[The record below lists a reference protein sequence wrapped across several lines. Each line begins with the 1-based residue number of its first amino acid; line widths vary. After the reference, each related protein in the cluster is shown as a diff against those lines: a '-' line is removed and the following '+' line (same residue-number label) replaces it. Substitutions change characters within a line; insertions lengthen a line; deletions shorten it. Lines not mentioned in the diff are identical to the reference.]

1 MFWWDSNFE
10 REMAWEVTEAISGKQ
25 TGNLDQS
32 PSKLVPTHVQYQTT
46 NMEAKKDLIE
56 SLALPSS
63 ASYRLSTHRNESLLG
78 TELLLAHSEGEG
90 P

>member
-32 PSKLVPTHVQYQTT
+32 PSKLVPTRTVS
-46 NMEAKKDLIE
+46 D
-56 SLALPSS
+56 
-63 ASYRLSTHRNESLLG
+63 NEYG
-78 TELLLAHSEGEG
+78 GEEG
-90 P
+90 PD